1 MNAADPTAGASLAFE
16 KFCMGSFDTA
26 LAGFDQLGAFDP
38 AYPLVAG
45 ERCDVIPYSQG
56 VGMSE
61 ECFLQISGQFVYCP
75 AGDGFFE
82 HIYSIAI
89 YPQSVAEF

>member
-1 MNAADPTAGASLAFE
+1 MNAADPTAGAAHALD
-16 KFCMGSFDTA
+16 KFGTCPLNTA
-26 LAGFDQLGAFDP
+26 LAGFDQFGAFDP

-61 ECFLQISGQFVYCP
+61 ECFLQISGQFVHCP

-89 YPQSVAEF
+89 YPQSVAKF

>member
-1 MNAADPTAGASLAFE
+1 MNTADPTAGAAHALD
-16 KFCMGSFDTA
+16 KFGTCPLDTA
-26 LAGFDQLGAFDP
+26 LAGFDQFGAFDP

-61 ECFLQISGQFVYCP
+61 ERFLQISGQFVYCP
-75 AGDGFFE
+75 ATNCLFE
-82 HIYSIAI
+82 HTYSIAI
-89 YPQSVAEF
+89 YSQSVAEF